1 MEIKLSMKRW
11 SQEESGEERRGSYRL
26 KGGLV
31 ETRAKV
37 IKNRQLAISGSN
49 FDMM

>member
-1 MEIKLSMKRW
+1 MVTRGEWR
-11 SQEESGEERRGSYRL
+11 GEEWRGEKVR
-26 KGGLV
+26 LV

-49 FDMM
+49 FKMI